1 MDDHRLDELTT
12 RYRASLGEAPPA
24 VADLAMATF
33 REQARARSFDL
44 VRIAL
49 AVIGLAGLAID
60 LPVVLGTSN
69 HTGQDVAVLHI
80 ALAVGFL
87 VAAWRPARYAR
98 GLAPVALAAA
108 VMLAVPGLSDGGA
121 TAGRGPMAEL
131 SHLPVLAGAVTL
143 ALGGWLGQ
151 PGRRRTS

>member
-60 LPVVLGTSN
+60 LPVVLGSAAHTS
-69 HTGQDVAVLHI
+69 QDVAVLHM

-87 VAAWRPARYAR
+87 VAAWSPERYAR

-108 VMLAVPGLSDGGA
+108 VMLALPGVAEGTGA
-121 TAGRGPMAEL
+121 QRGPLAEL
-131 SHLPVLAGAVTL
+131 AHLPVLAGAAVL
-143 ALGGWLGQ
+143 AFGGWLL
-151 PGRRRTS
+151 PSRARHAR

>member
-1 MDDHRLDELTT
+1 MDDEQLNQITAG
-12 RYRASLGEAPPA
+12 YREALGEAPPA
-24 VADLAMATF
+24 VADVAMSRF
-33 REQARARSFDL
+33 REQGRARGFDL
-44 VRIAL
+44 VRGIL
-49 AVIGLAGLAID
+49 LVVGLAGIAMD
-60 LPVVLGTSN
+60 LPVVLGTST

-80 ALAVGFL
+80 ALAIGFL

-121 TAGRGPMAEL
+121 TAVRGPLAEL